1 MKWCN
6 IKAMNILLKKISSK
20 LYLKIIKNYKIIN
33 KIKIII
39 KNPVVWNLWAPV
51 QTIHNLFNLNT
62 PKHLTQRATVSTQN
76 HFRQPCY
83 KEIQHTAQHNLCL
96 YLDRDRSFLLLHL
109 SQQSWQQRGFPWT
122 HVPYHSN
129 KRPLRDTHINPEE
142 TERRAETRTDTNSK
156 KEFKQ
161 HVDRGGIV
169 SWRYKRVHSFI
180 QISSFTS
187 LLIED
192 FRQIL

>member
-1 MKWCN
+1 MFEPQCKQ
-6 IKAMNILLKKISSK
+6 
-20 LYLKIIKNYKIIN
+20 Y
-33 KIKIII
+33 
-39 KNPVVWNLWAPV
+39 
-51 QTIHNLFNLNT
+51 NLFNLNT

-83 KEIQHTAQHNLCL
+83 KEIQHTAQAHSLCL

-142 TERRAETRTDTNSK
+142 TERRVRQEQIQKARKSSSNMLTEVALCHEGI
-156 KEFKQ
+156 KEFIHCWLKIS
-161 HVDRGGIV
+161 GK
-169 SWRYKRVHSFI
+169 SFRVYWLNCTQSE
-180 QISSFTS
+180 Q
-187 LLIED
+187 
-192 FRQIL
+192 